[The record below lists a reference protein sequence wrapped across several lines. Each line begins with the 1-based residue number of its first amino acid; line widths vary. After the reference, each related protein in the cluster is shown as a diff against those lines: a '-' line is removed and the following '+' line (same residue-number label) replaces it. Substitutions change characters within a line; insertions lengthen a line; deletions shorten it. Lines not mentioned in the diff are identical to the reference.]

1 MGVAPSCPRF
11 ARGLDS
17 ASPALQL
24 LRLTLLLATAG
35 AHPESLSR
43 TQIVVAGQRAE
54 VELRFQALSLIE
66 VRPELDRSRD
76 GILDEEELAA
86 ARGEVQGYLLTAL
99 RLSGVESGAERPL
112 AGELI
117 SIVPEDPA
125 RLGALELQSVTAGLV
140 FESPRPLE
148 SLVVESRLFHETNP
162 WHKDFCS
169 LSWNAD
175 EPVDHAFEGADTRW
189 VFEPAHVR
197 RPGVLAT
204 FVHLGVTHIL
214 GTLDH
219 PLAGSDHLA
228 FLLAL
233 LVASRRVRTLIG
245 VVTAFTLAHSL
256 TLAAAALGWVHV
268 PSRFVELAIALSI
281 AYVACDNLLRRTARN
296 PWLEAFLFGLLHGL
310 GFAGFLSDALTG
322 EPLIL
327 TALLGFNVGVELGQ
341 LAFVLACVLVVALVF
356 RAHHR
361 REGAPGIVP
370 DRARNVVSI
379 LVALCGFYWFFQRAG
394 WLPSG

>member
-1 MGVAPSCPRF
+1 VSIPS
-11 ARGLDS
+11 L
-17 ASPALQL
+17 ALV
-24 LRLTLLLATAG
+24 LATAGAHTAG

-43 TQIVVAGQRAE
+43 TRIRVAGAE
-54 VELRFQALSLIE
+54 VEVEIRFQALSLIE
-66 VRPELDRSRD
+66 VRPELDPSRD
-76 GILDEEELAA
+76 GFLDEGELAA
-86 ARGEVQGYLLTAL
+86 ARAEVEAYLLASL
-99 RLSGVESGAERPL
+99 RLSSVEGKGEVPL
-112 AGELI
+112 AGRLV
-117 SIVPEDPA
+117 SYAPEDPA
-125 RLGALELQSVTAGLV
+125 QLGALELQNVTVRLA
-140 FESPRPLE
+140 FEGSRPLE
-148 SLVVESRLFHETNP
+148 SMVVESRLFHETNP

-169 LSWNAD
+169 LTWNDD
-175 EPVDHAFEGADTRW
+175 EPVPHAFEGAEVRW

-204 FVHLGVTHIL
+204 FVHLGITHIL
-214 GTLDH
+214 GTLEH

-281 AYVACDNLLRRTARN
+281 AYVACDNLLRKTARN
-296 PWLEAFLFGLLHGL
+296 PWLEAFFFGLLHGL

-341 LAFVLACVLVVALVF
+341 LAFVLACVLVAALLF
-356 RAHHR
+356 RAHR
-361 REGAPGIVP
+361 REGGAGIVP
-370 DRARNVVSI
+370 PRARSAVSV
-379 LVALCGFYWFFQRAG
+379 LVAACGFYWFLERAG
-394 WLPSG
+394 WLPWG